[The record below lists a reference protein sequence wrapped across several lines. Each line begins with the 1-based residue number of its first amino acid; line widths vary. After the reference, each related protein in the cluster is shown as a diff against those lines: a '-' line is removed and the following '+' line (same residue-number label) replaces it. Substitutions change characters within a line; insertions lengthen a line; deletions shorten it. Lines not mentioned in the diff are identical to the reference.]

1 MEHVTRLDFRRALNL
16 RCLNELGVGFNDL
29 PDIINIDDVWW
40 DKMTEE
46 EAIHMIESC
55 IDDFQEEMGV
65 ELSH

>member
-1 MEHVTRLDFRRALNL
+1 MESVSRIDFRRALNK
-16 RCLNELGVGFNDL
+16 RCHEELGVGFNDL

-46 EAIHMIESC
+46 EAVHMIDSC
-55 IDDFQEEMGV
+55 IDDFIQEIGV